1 MVVSTM
7 PARLAGVSLKG
18 LAPTE
23 EELAQA
29 RCIIAKASAKE
40 RRAKEGSMMH
50 FLKQNGGHEGPLTG
64 ESRADY
70 LVRFL
75 TYQMRAKNVKRTM
88 GTSLEVTHTD
98 KKGTL
103 WLWMSAETMDSKLGV
118 MKATHWRESKLLK
131 ERADSL
137 TGSSDEALKEYKVPK
152 DWEELTSEDLKSLCL
167 KAEAEATEE
176 DLEGTN
182 QFSHKAPQG
191 EQLNPIKAEPLTE
204 IEKFE
209 KKVKD
214 FLENMRNTFDEF
226 TDMVVKTQQIQAD
239 AKKGDDTKCNYAS
252 LLLKDVDSHLAKLNK
267 TTKILQAAVI
277 EAPKGQEI
285 PKLLDAVEGMRAEHE
300 KIESWA
306 LKFGLA
312 NAPKPKRRKR

>member
-1 MVVSTM
+1 MRGA
-7 PARLAGVSLKG
+7 AR
-18 LAPTE
+18 
-23 EELAQA
+23 Q
-29 RCIIAKASAKE
+29 
-40 RRAKEGSMMH
+40 
-50 FLKQNGGHEGPLTG
+50 
-64 ESRADY
+64 DY
-70 LVRFL
+70 LEKFL
-75 TYQMRAKNVKRTM
+75 TYQMRAKGVTRTVD
-88 GTSLEVTHTD
+88 TSCEVQHKD

-103 WLWMSAETMDSKLGV
+103 WQWMSAETMDSKLGV
-118 MKATHWRESKLLK
+118 VKATHWRESKLLK

-152 DWEELTSEDLKSLCL
+152 DWEELTSEDLKSLVL

-252 LLLKDVDSHLAKLNK
+252 LLLKDVDSHLPKLKK
-267 TTKILQAAVI
+267 TTKILQAAI
-277 EAPKGQEI
+277 FETPKEKEI
-285 PKLLDAVEGMRAEHE
+285 PQLLQAVEGIRAEHE
-300 KIESWA
+300 KLKSWA
-306 LKFGLA
+306 LRFGLA
-312 NAPKPKRRKR
+312 DAAKSKKRRKL